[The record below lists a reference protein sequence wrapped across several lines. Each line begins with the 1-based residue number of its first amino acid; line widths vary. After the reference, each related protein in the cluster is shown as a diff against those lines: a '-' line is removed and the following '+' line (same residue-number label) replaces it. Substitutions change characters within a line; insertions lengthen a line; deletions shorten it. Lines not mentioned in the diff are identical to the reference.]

1 MHHHASL
8 RAMLPLL
15 AFTGLF
21 VLVYAGEPVK
31 YGFLLIYM
39 EEHLKLSPAVRG
51 AVIAAAL
58 GVFANLCFALWPS
71 ATGMFAGQVLMTAR
85 TETRRQA

>member
-1 MHHHASL
+1 MPFSIGL
-8 RAMLPLL
+8 RRRLGTVWLMC
-15 AFTGLF
+15 
-21 VLVYAGEPVK
+21 
-31 YGFLLIYM
+31 
-39 EEHLKLSPAVRG
+39 
-51 AVIAAAL
+51 IAAAL